1 MEYKNA
7 RGVLP
12 KELIEEIQK
21 YVSGTTIYIP
31 TPKEASHNWGE
42 CNGTREHYESRNAEI
57 LALYESRVPVSEIS
71 DRYFYLPT
79 RCARSSERKE
89 RIEKKNEKEV

>member
-71 DRYFYLPT
+71 DRYFLSADT
-79 RCARSSERKE
+79 VRKIVRAQRE
-89 RIEKKNEKEV
+89 DKKEK